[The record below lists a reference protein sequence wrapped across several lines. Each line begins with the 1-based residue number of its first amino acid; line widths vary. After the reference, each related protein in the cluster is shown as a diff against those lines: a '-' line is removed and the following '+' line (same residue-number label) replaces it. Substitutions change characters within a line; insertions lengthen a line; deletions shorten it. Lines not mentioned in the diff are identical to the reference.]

1 MRRFY
6 VIGLLAIVFSSLTS
20 LVHAQTSESKSLKGL
35 GVVTVR
41 VEPLAPVFEAE
52 GLTHAKL
59 QAAAESR
66 LRRNKIP
73 VRRYEDAGSWSLPTV
88 SVKVSMAGPD
98 SWRGLFYAADVSV
111 SLRTIV
117 TVNSTNELVL
127 FGSVWDR
134 ATLFLLGRSYVV
146 SSLTKEVEN
155 IIDQFSNAY
164 LTVNPG

>member
-1 MRRFY
+1 
-6 VIGLLAIVFSSLTS
+6 
-20 LVHAQTSESKSLKGL
+20 
-35 GVVTVR
+35 
-41 VEPLAPVFEAE
+41 EAE

>member
-6 VIGLLAIVFSSLTS
+6 VIGLLVIVFSSLTS
-20 LVHAQTSESKSLKGL
+20 QAHAQTSESKSLKGL
-35 GVVTVR
+35 GAVTVR

-88 SVKVSMAGPD
+88 SVKVSMTGPD
-98 SWRGLFYAADVSV
+98 SLRGLFYAADVSV

-155 IIDQFSNAY
+155 MIDQFSNAY